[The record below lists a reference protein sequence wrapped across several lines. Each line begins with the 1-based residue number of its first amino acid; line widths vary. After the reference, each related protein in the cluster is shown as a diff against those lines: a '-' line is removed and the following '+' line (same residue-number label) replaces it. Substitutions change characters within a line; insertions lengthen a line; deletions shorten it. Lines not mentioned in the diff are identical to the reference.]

1 MHMIPRSH
9 CEYGQCVNIHK
20 QPWHTYN
27 LPKDC
32 HEDEF
37 TFHAAVISV
46 TVSSENPCEMFDHM
60 ENPSL
65 LTGLSLYIIEHN
77 KIV

>member
-1 MHMIPRSH
+1 MIPRSH
-9 CEYGQCVNIHK
+9 CEYGIHK
-20 QPWHTYN
+20 EPRHTCN
-27 LPKDC
+27 LPKAC

-46 TVSSENPCEMFDHM
+46 TVSGEKLHEMFDHM

-65 LTGLSLYIIEHN
+65 LTGLSLYIIERN

>member
-1 MHMIPRSH
+1 MMPRSL
-9 CEYGQCVNIHK
+9 CERGIHK
-20 QPWHTYN
+20 LPCHTCN
-27 LPKDC
+27 LPKGC

-37 TFHAAVISV
+37 TFHAAFISV
-46 TVSSENPCEMFDHM
+46 TVSSKNLHEMFDHM

-65 LTGLSLYIIEHN
+65 LTGLSLYIIERN